1 MWFLWFPKQICQT
14 SMCGALNLSI
24 KPQIMFLRIWVV
36 KTDEAA

>member
-24 KPQIMFLRIWVV
+24 KPQDKEV
-36 KTDEAA
+36 